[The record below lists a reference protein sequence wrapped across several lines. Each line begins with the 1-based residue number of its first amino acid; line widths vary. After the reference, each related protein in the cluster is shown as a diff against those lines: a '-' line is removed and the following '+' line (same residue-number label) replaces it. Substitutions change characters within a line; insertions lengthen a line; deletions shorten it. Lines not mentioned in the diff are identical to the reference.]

1 METAVKHATKTP
13 HSDMADP
20 QLVSEFVMKTITALR
35 IFVNDELNQLDF
47 AIRYLATK
55 YLKIDGI
62 LAVIAH
68 NNAEKKVVQRCLKQI
83 SLDDLEDQNEMLS
96 TQVILCRVSYIDPRN
111 INIAKDNNEM
121 GLSYEEIEEI
131 QNQNPW
137 KMIKGEPI
145 PLPMAEQILYPRF
158 KNAVLFAAQ
167 RV

>member
-1 METAVKHATKTP
+1 
-13 HSDMADP
+13 
-20 QLVSEFVMKTITALR
+20 MKTITALR

-68 NNAEKKVVQRCLKQI
+68 NDAEKKVVQRCLKQI
-83 SLDDLEDQNEMLS
+83 SLDDLEDPNEMLS

-121 GLSYEEIEEI
+121 GLSYEV
-131 QNQNPW
+131 
-137 KMIKGEPI
+137 K
-145 PLPMAEQILYPRF
+145 ILNFVIMRF
-158 KNAVLFAAQ
+158 EDKT
-167 RV
+167 